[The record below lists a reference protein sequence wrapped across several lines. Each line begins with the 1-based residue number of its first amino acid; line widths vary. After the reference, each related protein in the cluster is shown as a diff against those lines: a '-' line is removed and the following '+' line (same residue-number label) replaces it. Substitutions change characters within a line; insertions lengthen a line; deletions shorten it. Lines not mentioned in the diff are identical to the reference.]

1 MDKTEL
7 RKFCRRKIKN
17 TPPKDFT
24 EWGEMIST
32 LIIGTEEWKTAET
45 VFVFVSLP
53 DEIDT
58 RRLLKTALESKRLCV
73 PKITGNG
80 TMEAV
85 EIKNSDDLETGRFGI
100 PEPKDYCPTV
110 PKKDIDLIIMPCFA
124 ADGGG
129 HRLGKGG
136 GFYDRFCKNLNCPKI
151 VACPEMLLLKNGE
164 IPTEKWDVGADYVA
178 TENQIIEVKTE

>member
-7 RKFCRRKIKN
+7 RNFCRRKIKN
-17 TPPKDFT
+17 TSPKDFT
-24 EWGEMIST
+24 EWGKMIFD
-32 LIIGTEEWKTAET
+32 LIVETDEWKTAET
-45 VFVFVSLP
+45 VFAFVSLP

-58 RRLLKTALESKRLCV
+58 RYLIESALKSKRLCV

-124 ADGGG
+124 ADGDG

-136 GFYDRFCKNLNCPKI
+136 GFYDRFCENLGCPKI
-151 VACPEMLLLKNGE
+151 VACPEMLLFEKGE

>member
-17 TPPKDFT
+17 TPPKNFT
-24 EWGEMIST
+24 EWGKMISE
-32 LIIGTEEWKTAET
+32 LIVRTDEWKTAET

-58 RRLLKTALESKRLCV
+58 RPLLESALKSKRLCV
-73 PKITGNG
+73 PKITGDG

-85 EIKNSDDLETGRFGI
+85 EIKDSDDLETGRFGI

-110 PKKDIDLIIMPCFA
+110 SKKDIDLIIMPCFA
-124 ADGGG
+124 ADEKG

-136 GFYDRFCKNLNCPKI
+136 GFYDRFCGDSDCPKI
-151 VACPEMLLLKNGE
+151 IACPEMLLLENGI

-178 TENQIIEVKTE
+178 TENQIIEVKAE